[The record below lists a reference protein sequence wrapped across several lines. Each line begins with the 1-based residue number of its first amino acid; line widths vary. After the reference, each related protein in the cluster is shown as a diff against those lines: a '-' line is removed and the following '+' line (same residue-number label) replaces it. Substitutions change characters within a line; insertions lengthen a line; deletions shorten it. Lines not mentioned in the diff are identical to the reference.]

1 MSFTDVDT
9 FPSMLIML
17 RPSLLVLVGLLLSDV
32 SAATKNA
39 TVLIL
44 GGGVAGVI
52 AARTLHEQGITDFKI
67 IEARHELGGRLQSFK
82 FGVSGNEHV
91 LELGANWV
99 QGTETPGGP
108 KNPIWNLVQKHGL
121 KTQENDWTGSI
132 STYGTKAISVQTCD
146 RLRF

>member
-1 MSFTDVDT
+1 MN
-9 FPSMLIML
+9 PRARLACL
-17 RPSLLVLVGLLLSDV
+17 GLLILSEI
-32 SAATKNA
+32 AAAKNT

-44 GGGVAGVI
+44 GGGVAGII
-52 AARTLHEQGITDFKI
+52 AARTLHEQGIDDFKVV
-67 IEARHELGGRLQSFK
+67 EARHELGGRLQSFK

-99 QGTETPGGP
+99 QGTETPDGP

-132 STYGTKAISVQTCD
+132 STYFARITVP
-146 RLRF
+146 RE